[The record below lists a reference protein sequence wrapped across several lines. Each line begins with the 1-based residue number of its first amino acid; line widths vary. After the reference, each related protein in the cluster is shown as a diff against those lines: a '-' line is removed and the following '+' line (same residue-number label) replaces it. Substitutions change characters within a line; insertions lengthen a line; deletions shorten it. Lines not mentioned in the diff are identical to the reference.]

1 MGAGSGKDEEA
12 RLVWE
17 SAWWGCSQERRE
29 IEARVAKGLA
39 TKEVGP
45 RAGPESS
52 SELGQ

>member
-1 MGAGSGKDEEA
+1 MGAGPGEDEED

-17 SAWWGCSQERRE
+17 SAWWGCSQERQE
-29 IEARVAKGLA
+29 VEARVANGLA